1 MPSSEVTAANSPK
14 TLKRISLKSFKQF
27 ELSAAMQKALDRA
40 GYEKPSAVQ
49 AALIPLAL
57 EERDVI
63 GQARTGTGKTASFV
77 IPILEQLDDEPHPLR
92 PQALILVP
100 TRELAL
106 QVHGEVEKLAFNQPF
121 KSAAVF
127 GGSPFR
133 SQQNRLQQGVHV
145 VVGTPGRV
153 IDHLQRGTLKT
164 EELWCVV
171 LDEADRM
178 LDIGFRPAIEKI
190 LRKCPEDRQ
199 TLLLSATVPDEIRRL
214 AKRYMYQP
222 TLVNLSPSQVAADTI
237 DQYYFSVARNQ
248 KRELLLKLLERETP
262 KQAIVFCRTKV
273 QTHRIYRF
281 LADRMKAVGTIHG
294 DMTQSART
302 GTMTKFRE
310 GKVSLLVATDVV
322 GRGID
327 VSGIS
332 HIINYDIPEL
342 CDDYVHRVGR
352 TGRMGQEGVA
362 YTFVEPDQGEFL
374 TSIEMRIDKLLI
386 RDNID
391 LGEPSQPRQE
401 TVAAPPKPPTSRA
414 KKRYRSAP

>member
-1 MPSSEVTAANSPK
+1 MPSSEATAANSPK

-133 SQQNRLQQGVHV
+133 SQQNRLQQGAHV

-374 TSIEMRIDKLLI
+374 TSIEMRIVKLLI
-386 RDNID
+386 RENID

>member
-1 MPSSEVTAANSPK
+1 MPSSEATAANSPK

-77 IPILEQLDDEPHPLR
+77 IPILEQLDDKPHPLR

-302 GTMTKFRE
+302 GTMTRFRE

-327 VSGIS
+327 VSGMS
-332 HIINYDIPEL
+332 HIINYNIPEL

-386 RDNID
+386 RENMD
-391 LGEPSQPRQE
+391 LGEPNQPRQE
-401 TVAAPPKPPTSRA
+401 TAAAPPKPPTSRA